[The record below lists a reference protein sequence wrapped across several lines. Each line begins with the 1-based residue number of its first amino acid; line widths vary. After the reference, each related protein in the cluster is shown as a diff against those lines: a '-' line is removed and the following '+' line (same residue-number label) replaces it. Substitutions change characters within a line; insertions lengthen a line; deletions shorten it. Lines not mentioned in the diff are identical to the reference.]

1 MPKIVINEVDLTT
14 SGAAIELSNVVYVP
28 GIAKAKLPNDF
39 EEDTPRFYDNLDRF
53 KADFGLTIPRIG
65 LGELSSDKYPS
76 FENGFGYDTGYIY
89 ATELLR
95 LGIPV
100 VYDCLAKK
108 GQEQID
114 TETGEKYCEPDSDSY
129 MLSVILERLESSLT
143 PDADITKMTKYKLL
157 TDKGLYNIKYLSNGG
172 YVTPG
177 IQAQLFNIAKERKDC
192 VAILDIQYKDS
203 ILDFIKQGTQG
214 ITKESLTSNIIDKEY
229 AKDEP
234 DFDKY
239 LKYASVFAPWSDFR
253 CPSTIETAK
262 AHKTDYKAEYPLP
275 GSFAYFMAL
284 ANAIKNGANNWAA
297 VAGATRGA
305 IPYLVEPREI
315 LTEAVVHVLQT
326 REAIAVNPIAT
337 INPFGTIVWGNRT
350 LFDNT
355 ENRDLTASSFLNI
368 RNMCSDIK
376 KELFKTARELTFEQ
390 NSDILWINFKSLLT
404 PLLDK
409 MVTGNALSGYELL
422 KRANKKKA
430 ELRCVI
436 RLYAI
441 EAVED
446 FEIEVQL
453 ADESTAVI
461 E

>member
-1 MPKIVINEVDLTT
+1 MPKIAINEVDLTT
-14 SGAAIELSNVVYVP
+14 SGGAVELSNVVYVP
-28 GIAKAKLPNDF
+28 GIAEKLPLDF
-39 EEDTPRFYDNLDRF
+39 KKDTPRFYTNLDEF
-53 KADFGLTIPRIG
+53 KADFGSIIPRVY
-65 LGELSSDKYPS
+65 LDELSSDEYPS
-76 FENGFGYDTGYIY
+76 FENGHAYDTGYIY

-100 VYDCLAKK
+100 VYDCLVNPENEYTDASGIKRLK
-108 GQEQID
+108 AD
-114 TETGEKYCEPDSDSY
+114 DDSR
-129 MLSVILERLESSLT
+129 LLATIFERLESSLT
-143 PDADITKMTKYKLL
+143 TDEDITKMTKYKLL
-157 TDKGLYNIKYLSNGG
+157 TDKGLYDIKYLSNGG
-172 YVTPG
+172 YVNPR
-177 IQAQLFNIAKERKDC
+177 IQAQLFNLAKERKDC
-192 VAILDIQYKDS
+192 VAILDIQYKDN
-203 ILDFIKQGTQG
+203 ILDFIKKGTQG
-214 ITKESLTSNIIDKEY
+214 ILKEKLKSNIIDKSKV
-229 AKDEP
+229 KDE
-234 DFDKY
+234 DVDKY

-253 CPSTIETAK
+253 CPSTVEAAK
-262 AHKTDYKAEYPLP
+262 FYKTDYKAEYPLP

-315 LTEAVVHVLQT
+315 LTEAIVHVLQT